1 MKIKKIC
8 IYEVE
13 TILIGD
19 YQSPIFTDSASEA
32 LSAFNSFKSAGIL
45 CRLYKRGKLIL
56 FCVHRTS
63 YEV

>member
-1 MKIKKIC
+1 MKKIY

-32 LSAFNSFKSAGIL
+32 LSAFKKNKSAGIR
-45 CRLYKRGKLIL
+45 CRLYKRGVKMID
-56 FCVHRTS
+56 FGMIS

>member
-13 TILIGD
+13 TIMIGD

-32 LSAFNSFKSAGIL
+32 LSAYEKNKSAGFR
-45 CRLYKRGKLIL
+45 CRLYKHGKLIM
-56 FCVHRTS
+56 FCGHRMIS
-63 YEV
+63 Q